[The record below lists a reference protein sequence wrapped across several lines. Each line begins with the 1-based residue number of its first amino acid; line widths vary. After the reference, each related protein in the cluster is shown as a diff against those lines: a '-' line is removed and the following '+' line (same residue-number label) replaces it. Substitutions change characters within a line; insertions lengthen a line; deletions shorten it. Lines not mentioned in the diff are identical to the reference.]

1 MLVVAIILHFVQ
13 KLKSQL
19 FIEVAKQLAVK
30 FKPLHHRICCFRLL
44 VAVDSEVV
52 YQNQV

>member
-1 MLVVAIILHFVQ
+1 MLVVAIILQLVQ

-30 FKPLHHRICCFRLL
+30 VKPLRHRICCFELL
-44 VAVDSEVV
+44 VAVEYEVV